1 MTEERHAHQ
10 GLPEFHLHG
19 PDNDLNRRGVLR
31 KVKITTFVLLALMGL
46 GLGKTL
52 FVRASNAEVLAARAV
67 ENTKLNVLVVKPST
81 TLSNASARLAL
92 PGTLLGINEAQIY
105 ARVNGYVQKW
115 FKDIGESVNKGDTLA
130 ILDIPEIN
138 KQVEEATANFQ
149 LAKTAYERWKRLRA
163 EDAVSQQELDEKTAL
178 FKQTEAVLKRLRDQQ
193 SFGTIVAPFDG
204 TITRRNVNMG
214 DLVNSG
220 NVGTPQSLFTL
231 AHTDKLHVYVY
242 VPQDRASL
250 VRVGDEVDIYL
261 ANAPEKAVKGRIAR
275 TAGAID
281 TNSRTMQVDVEVPNA
296 EKALMPGS
304 YVEVALKIAPGN
316 NLIIPTNTLIFGS
329 GGPYVA
335 RVVDGKIEKR
345 KVSIGI
351 DYGMQ
356 VEVKSGVSADDSL
369 IVNPLDSITDGQPV
383 VVQTPPAPK
392 RP

>member
-149 LAKTAYERWKRLRA
+149 LAKTAYERWRRLRA